1 VIDAVRSTH
10 ATTVFFEPLV
20 SPRLAEAVASA
31 AGVRTAVLDPIEGQP
46 RQGDYFTAM
55 QSNLRALRA
64 ALGCR

>member
-1 VIDAVRSTH
+1 
-10 ATTVFFEPLV
+10 
-20 SPRLAEAVASA
+20 
-31 AGVRTAVLDPIEGQP
+31 VRTAVLDPIEGQP